1 MQQPELRHRGGEH
14 PRMSAAMP
22 LPVEQLAHRCDAGQ
36 FSFASTDELEDI
48 GTIPGQERATEAIEL
63 AVGIERDGYNLFV
76 MGPAGCGRH
85 TLVRQRIEARAEG
98 APRPSDWV
106 YVNNFVQPHRPIA
119 VELPCGRG
127 AGLSKDMQRLVEELR
142 SNIPAVFEGDEY
154 RSKADSIDAE
164 FKERHEKAF
173 SALGDESMAQGV
185 ALLRTPAGFS
195 FAPVKNGEVVG
206 ADEFA
211 KLPEAE
217 QERIKNAIEALQTKL
232 ERLIRDT
239 MRWRKERLERIR
251 ELNREMTLYAVGH
264 LVDELKQRYAA
275 WPRLVEY
282 LDAVQ
287 RDVIENADDFRKPD
301 EEPSP
306 ITRLMQQ
313 EEPSLR
319 RYQVNVLVD
328 NSAPDGSPVIY
339 ADHPTLQN
347 LVGRIDH
354 ISRLGTLVTDF
365 GLIKPGALHR
375 ANGGYLLVD
384 AIRLLTQPFAWEGLK
399 RALLRHQIRIESPG
413 EAYGLIS
420 TLSLEPESIP
430 LKLKVVLVGER
441 MLFYLL
447 QAYDPDF
454 SKLFRVAAD
463 FEEHL
468 ERTPETSLLFARFIA
483 TRARADKLL
492 PLARDAVARA
502 LDFGSRAAGDTR
514 KITANVERMVEL
526 LHEADHRA
534 RNAGGATIGAA
545 DIQGAIDAQHHRA
558 GRLRAEVQEAILRGK
573 VLIDTAGA
581 AVGQVNGLSVFDLG
595 DFAFAEPVR
604 ITATTRLGEGQVIDI
619 QREVELGGPIH
630 SKGVMILS
638 AFLAARF
645 SSNLPHALAASLVFE
660 QTYGQIEGDSA
671 SLAELCALLSS
682 LADVPI
688 RQGFAVTGSIN
699 QLGEVQPIGA
709 VNEKIEG
716 FFDICQARGLSG
728 EHGVLIPATNVDQLM
743 LRDDVVAAAAE
754 GKFRVFAVRTVDE
767 AIELLTGM
775 PAGLPQDT
783 GVEPQRT
790 LNGRVAAR
798 LRDLAAIHREQPRPG
813 QIRRTARARGKRNAH

>member
-1 MQQPELRHRGGEH
+1 
-14 PRMSAAMP
+14 MSATLP
-22 LPVEQLAHRCDAGQ
+22 LSIEELAHRCDAGQ
-36 FSFASTDELEDI
+36 FTFATTDELENI
-48 GTIPGQERATEAIEL
+48 GVIPGQKRAIDAIEL

-85 TLVRQRIEARAEG
+85 TLVRQRIEARAKG

-106 YVNNFVQPHRPIA
+106 YVNNFPHPHRPVAI
-119 VELPCGRG
+119 ELPPGRG
-127 AGLSKDMQRLVEELR
+127 AQLSQDMARLVDELR

-154 RSKADSIDAE
+154 RSKVDSIDTE

-173 SALGDESMAQGV
+173 SALGEDSIAQGV

-195 FAPVKNGEVVG
+195 FAPAKNGEVLG
-206 ADEFA
+206 TEEFA
-211 KLPEAE
+211 KLPEEE
-217 QERIKNAIEALQTKL
+217 QQRIKDAIEVLQTRL

-239 MRWRKERLERIR
+239 MRWRKERLERVR

-264 LVDELKQRYAA
+264 LVDELKQRYAE
-275 WPRLVEY
+275 WPRVVEY

-306 ITRLMQQ
+306 IAQLMHQ

-328 NSAPDGSPVIY
+328 HGAPDGSPVVY

-354 ISRLGTLVTDF
+354 LSRLGTLVTDF
-365 GLIKPGALHR
+365 AMIKPGALHR

-399 RALLRHQIRIESPG
+399 RALLRHQVHIESLG
-413 EAYGLIS
+413 EVYGLVS
-420 TLSLEPESIP
+420 TLSLEPEPIP

-441 MLFYLL
+441 LLFYLL

-454 SKLFRVAAD
+454 GKLFRVAAD
-463 FEEHL
+463 FEEHV
-468 ERTPETSLLFARFIA
+468 ERNPETSLLFARFIA
-483 TRARADKLL
+483 TRARGDKLL
-492 PLARDAVARA
+492 PLERDAVARV
-502 LDFGSRAAGDTR
+502 LDFSSRAAGDTR
-514 KITANVERMVEL
+514 KITANVERVVEL
-526 LHEADHRA
+526 LHEADYRA
-534 RNAGGATIGAA
+534 RGAGSAA
-545 DIQGAIDAQHHRA
+545 IDAAVIQGAIDAQRHRA
-558 GRLRAEVQEAILRGK
+558 GRLRAQVQEAILRGK
-573 VLIDTAGA
+573 VLIATSGA
-581 AVGQVNGLSVFDLG
+581 VVGQVNGLSVFDLG

-619 QREVELGGPIH
+619 QREVELGGAIH

-645 SSNLPHALAASLVFE
+645 SGNLPHALAASLVFE
-660 QTYGQIEGDSA
+660 QTYGHIDGDSA

-682 LADVPI
+682 LAEAPI
-688 RQGFAVTGSIN
+688 RQGYAVTGSIN

-728 EHGVLIPATNVDQLM
+728 EHGVLIPAANVDHLM
-743 LRDDVVAAAAE
+743 LRDDVLAAAAE
-754 GKFRVFAVRTVDE
+754 GKFRVFAVRTADE

-775 PAGLPQDT
+775 PAGLPQDAAI
-783 GVEPQRT
+783 GAQAS

-798 LRDLAAIHREQPRPG
+798 LRELAALQREQPRPG
-813 QIRRTARARGKRNAH
+813 QIKRIPRTRGKHNAH

>member
-1 MQQPELRHRGGEH
+1 MPNPALQPL
-14 PRMSAAMP
+14 S
-22 LPVEQLAHRCDAGQ
+22 VEELAHRCDPKQ
-36 FSFASTDELEDI
+36 FGFATTDEIEDL
-48 GTIPGQERATEAIEL
+48 GGIPGQDRATDAIEL
-63 AVGIERDGYNLFV
+63 AAGIDRDGYNLYV
-76 MGPAGCGRH
+76 MGSAGCGRH
-85 TLVRQRIEARAEG
+85 TLVRQRIEARAKP
-98 APRPSDWV
+98 ARRPSDWV
-106 YVNNFVQPHRPIA
+106 YVNNFAQPHRPLAI
-119 VELPCGRG
+119 ELPPGRG
-127 AGLSKDMQRLVEELR
+127 AGLGKDMERLVEELR
-142 SNIPAVFEGDEY
+142 SNVPAVFEGDEY
-154 RSKADSIDAE
+154 RSKVDSIDAE

-173 SALGDESMAQGV
+173 SGLGDESMAQGV

-195 FAPVKNGEVVG
+195 FAPVKDGEVIG
-206 ADEFA
+206 AEEFA
-211 KLPEAE
+211 KLPDTE
-217 QERIKNAIEALQTKL
+217 QQRVKNAIETLQTRL

-251 ELNREMTLYAVGH
+251 ELNREMTLFAVGH
-264 LVDELKQRYAA
+264 LVDELKQRYAE
-275 WPRLVEY
+275 WPRVVEY

-287 RDVIENADDFRKPD
+287 HDVIEHADDFRKSD

-306 ITRLMQQ
+306 MARLMQQ

-328 NSAPDGSPVIY
+328 NGAPDGSPVVY

-399 RALLRHQIRIESPG
+399 RALLRHQIRIESLG
-413 EAYGLIS
+413 EAYGLVS
-420 TLSLEPESIP
+420 TLSLEPEPIP
-430 LKLKVVLVGER
+430 LKMKVILVGER

-468 ERTPETSLLFARFIA
+468 ERTPQTSLLFARFIA
-483 TRARADKLL
+483 TRARGDGLL
-492 PLARDAVARA
+492 PLARDAVARV

-514 KITANVERMVEL
+514 KITANIDHLFEL

-534 RNAGGATIGAA
+534 RQAGNAAIGIDAV
-545 DIQGAIDAQHHRA
+545 QGAIDAQRHRA
-558 GRLRAEVQEAILRGK
+558 GRIRAEVQEAILRGK
-573 VLIDTAGA
+573 VLIDTAGT

-619 QREVELGGPIH
+619 QREVELGGAIH

-638 AFLAARF
+638 SFLAARF
-645 SSNLPHALAASLVFE
+645 SGNLPHSLAASLVFE
-660 QTYGQIEGDSA
+660 QTYGHVDGDSA

-682 LADVPI
+682 LADAPI
-688 RQGFAVTGSIN
+688 RQSYAVTGSIN

-728 EHGVLIPATNVDQLM
+728 EHGVLIPAANVDHLM
-743 LRDDVVAAAAE
+743 LRDDVLAAAAA
-754 GKFRVFAVRTVDE
+754 GKFQVYAVRTADE

-775 PAGLPQDT
+775 PAGLPQDA
-783 GVEPQRT
+783 GVGAQVT

-798 LRDLAAIHREQPRPG
+798 LRDLAALRREQPRPG
-813 QIRRTARARGKRNAH
+813 HIKRAAPSRPKHNAH

>member
-1 MQQPELRHRGGEH
+1 V
-14 PRMSAAMP
+14 SALVP
-22 LPVEQLAHRCDAGQ
+22 LSAEELAHRCDAGQ
-36 FSFASTDELEDI
+36 FAFATTDELEDI
-48 GTIPGQERATEAIEL
+48 GSIPGQERATDAIEL
-63 AVGIERDGYNLFV
+63 AAGIDRDGYNLFV

-85 TLVRQRIEARAEG
+85 TLVRQRIEARAKP
-98 APRPSDWV
+98 AARPSDWV
-106 YVNNFVQPHRPIA
+106 YVNNFELPHRPIA
-119 VELPCGRG
+119 IELPPGRG
-127 AGLSKDMQRLVEELR
+127 AGLSKDMARLVEELR

-154 RSKADSIDAE
+154 RSKVDSIDTE

-173 SALGDESMAQGV
+173 SALGDEAMAQGV

-195 FAPVKNGEVVG
+195 FAPVKEGEVIG
-206 ADEFA
+206 AEEFA
-211 KLPEAE
+211 KLPDAD
-217 QERIKNAIEALQTKL
+217 QQRIKDAIEALQTKL
-232 ERLIRDT
+232 VRLIRDT
-239 MRWRKERLERIR
+239 MRWRKERLERVR
-251 ELNREMTLYAVGH
+251 ELNREMTLFAVGH
-264 LVDELKQRYAA
+264 VVDELKQSYAS
-275 WPRLVEY
+275 WPRVVEY

-287 RDVIENADDFRKPD
+287 HDVIENADDFRKSD

-306 ITRLMQQ
+306 IARLMQQ

-328 NSAPDGSPVIY
+328 NGAPDGSPVVY

-354 ISRLGTLVTDF
+354 MSRLGTLVTDF

-399 RALLRHQIRIESPG
+399 RALLRHQIRIESLG
-413 EAYGLIS
+413 EVYGMVS
-420 TLSLEPESIP
+420 TVSLEPEPIP

-441 MLFYLL
+441 LLFYLL

-454 SKLFRVAAD
+454 NMLFRVAAD

-468 ERTPETSLLFARFIA
+468 ERTPETNLLFARFIA
-483 TRARADKLL
+483 TRARGDKLL
-492 PLARDAVARA
+492 PFERDAVARV
-502 LDFGSRAAGDTR
+502 LDFGSRSAGDTR

-534 RNAGGATIGAA
+534 RQAGGAAIGAA
-545 DIQGAIDAQHHRA
+545 AVDGAIEAQRHRA
-558 GRLRAEVQEAILRGK
+558 GRLRAQVQEAILRGK

-581 AVGQVNGLSVFDLG
+581 AVGQVNGLSVFALG

-619 QREVELGGPIH
+619 QREVDLGGAIH
-630 SKGVMILS
+630 SKGVMILA

-660 QTYGQIEGDSA
+660 QTYGHVDGDSA

-682 LADVPI
+682 LAELPI
-688 RQGFAVTGSIN
+688 RQCFAVTGSIN

-716 FFDICQARGLSG
+716 FFDICQARGLNG
-728 EHGVLIPATNVDQLM
+728 EHGVLIPAANVDHLM
-743 LRDDVVAAAAE
+743 LRDDVVAAAAA
-754 GKFRVFAVRTVDE
+754 GKFRVFAVRTADE
-767 AIELLTGM
+767 AIELLTGV

-783 GVEPQRT
+783 GVGTQAT

-798 LRDLAAIHREQPRPG
+798 LRELAALHREQPRTG
-813 QIRRTARARGKRNAH
+813 QVKRIARVRGRRNVH

>member
-1 MQQPELRHRGGEH
+1 MNT
-14 PRMSAAMP
+14 STSP
-22 LPVEQLAHRCDAGQ
+22 LPVEELGHRCDARQ
-36 FSFASTDELEDI
+36 FAFATTDELEDL
-48 GTIPGQERATEAIEL
+48 GVIPGQERAIEAIEL
-63 AVGIERDGYNLFV
+63 AVGIEREGYNLFV

-85 TLVRQRIEARAEG
+85 TLVRQRIQARAEG

-106 YVNNFVQPHRPIA
+106 YVNNFTRPHSPLAI
-119 VELPCGRG
+119 ELPPGGGRG
-127 AGLSKDMQRLVEELR
+127 LSTDMARLVEELR
-142 SNIPAVFEGDEY
+142 SNIPAVFEGNEY

-164 FKERHEKAF
+164 FKQRHEKAF
-173 SALGDESMAQGV
+173 SALGDDAIALGV

-195 FAPVKNGEVVG
+195 FAPVKDGEVMG

-211 KLPEAE
+211 KLPDAD
-217 QERIKNAIEALQTKL
+217 QQSVKAAIETLQTRL

-239 MRWRKERLERIR
+239 MRWRQERNERVR
-251 ELNREMTLYAVGH
+251 ELNREMTLFAVGH
-264 LVDELKQRYAA
+264 LVDELKQRYADQ
-275 WPRLVEY
+275 PRAVAY
-282 LDAVQ
+282 LDEVQ

-306 ITRLMQQ
+306 IARLMRQ
-313 EEPSLR
+313 EEPSLQ

-328 NSAPDGSPVIY
+328 HGAPDGSPVVY

-365 GLIKPGALHR
+365 NLIKPGALHR

-384 AIRLLTQPFAWEGLK
+384 AIKLLTQPFAWEGLK
-399 RALLRHQIRIESPG
+399 RALLRHQVRIESPG
-413 EAYGLIS
+413 EAYGLVN
-420 TLSLEPESIP
+420 TLSLEPEPIP
-430 LKLKVVLVGER
+430 LKVKVVLVGER
-441 MLFYLL
+441 QLFYLL

-454 SKLFRVAAD
+454 GRLFRVAAD

-483 TRARADKLL
+483 TRARGDKLL
-492 PLARDAVARA
+492 PLEREAVARVI
-502 LDFGSRAAGDTR
+502 DFGSRVAGDTR
-514 KITANVERMVEL
+514 KITANRERMAEL

-534 RNAGGATIGAA
+534 RQAGSTAIGADA
-545 DIQGAIDAQHHRA
+545 VLGAIDAQRHRA
-558 GRLRAEVQEAILRGK
+558 GRLRAQVQEAILRGK
-573 VLIDTAGA
+573 VLIATAGA

-619 QREVELGGPIH
+619 QREVELGGAIH

-660 QTYGQIEGDSA
+660 QTYGHIDGDSA

-688 RQGFAVTGSIN
+688 RQGYAVTGSIN

-716 FFDICQARGLSG
+716 FFDICQARGLNG
-728 EHGVLIPATNVDQLM
+728 EQGVLIPASNVDHLM
-743 LRDDVVAAAAE
+743 LRDEVLAAAAG
-754 GKFRVFAVRTVDE
+754 GKFRVFAVRTADE
-767 AIELLTGM
+767 AIELLTGV
-775 PAGLPQDT
+775 PAGLPQDA
-783 GVEPQRT
+783 GSGSQMS

-798 LRDLAAIHREQPRPG
+798 LRELAALHREQPRPG
-813 QIRRTARARGKRNAH
+813 QIRRGARTRGKRDAH

>member
-1 MQQPELRHRGGEH
+1 MSVVTPLR
-14 PRMSAAMP
+14 
-22 LPVEQLAHRCDAGQ
+22 VEELAHRCDARQ
-36 FSFASTDELEDI
+36 FTFASTDELEDMAV
-48 GTIPGQERATEAIEL
+48 IPGQERATEAIEL

-85 TLVRQRIEARAEG
+85 TLARQRIVARAER

-106 YVNNFVQPHRPIA
+106 YVNNFAQPHRPIA
-119 VELPCGRG
+119 IELPSGRG

-154 RSKADSIDAE
+154 RSKVDSIDAE

-173 SALGDESMAQGV
+173 SALGDEAIGQGV

-195 FAPVKNGEVVG
+195 FAPVKDGEVVG
-206 ADEFA
+206 AEEFA

-217 QERIKNAIEALQTKL
+217 QERVKGAIEALQTKL

-239 MRWRKERLERIR
+239 MRWRRERLERIR

-264 LVDELKQRYAA
+264 LVDELKQHYAA
-275 WPRLVEY
+275 WPRVVEY

-306 ITRLMQQ
+306 IARLMQQ

-328 NSAPDGSPVIY
+328 NGAPDGSPVVY

-365 GLIKPGALHR
+365 GLIKAGALHR

-413 EAYGLIS
+413 EAYGLVS
-420 TLSLEPESIP
+420 TLSLEPEPIP

-441 MLFYLL
+441 LLFYLL

-454 SKLFRVAAD
+454 GRLFRVAAD

-534 RNAGGATIGAA
+534 RKAGGATIGAA
-545 DIQGAIDAQHHRA
+545 DIEGAIDAQRHRA

-716 FFDICQARGLSG
+716 FFDICQARGLIG

-743 LRDDVVAAAAE
+743 LRDEVVAAAAE
-754 GKFRVFAVRTVDE
+754 GKFRVFAVRTADE

-775 PAGLPQDT
+775 PAGSPQDI
-783 GVEPQRT
+783 GVEPQLT

-798 LRDLAAIHREQPRPG
+798 LRELAALHREQPRPG
-813 QIRRTARARGKRNAH
+813 QIRRIARARGKHNAH

>member
-1 MQQPELRHRGGEH
+1 MRGN
-14 PRMSAAMP
+14 SA
-22 LPVEQLAHRCDAGQ
+22 
-36 FSFASTDELEDI
+36 FANTDELEDI
-48 GTIPGQERATEAIEL
+48 GVIPGQERAIDAIEL

-85 TLVRQRIEARAEG
+85 TLVRQRIEARAKG

-106 YVNNFVQPHRPIA
+106 YVNNFAQPHRPIA
-119 VELPCGRG
+119 IELPSGRG

-173 SALGDESMAQGV
+173 SALGDEAIAQGV

-195 FAPVKNGEVVG
+195 FAPVKDGEVVG

-217 QERIKNAIEALQTKL
+217 QQRIKGAIEALQTKL

-239 MRWRKERLERIR
+239 MRWRKERLERVQG
-251 ELNREMTLYAVGH
+251 LNREMTLYAVGH
-264 LVDELKQRYAA
+264 LVDELKQRYADQ
-275 WPRLVEY
+275 PRVVEY

-287 RDVIENADDFRKPD
+287 RDVIENADDFRKLD

-306 ITRLMQQ
+306 IARLMQQ

-328 NSAPDGSPVIY
+328 NGAPDGSPVVY

-399 RALLRHQIRIESPG
+399 RALLRHQVRIESPG
-413 EAYGLIS
+413 EAYGLVS
-420 TLSLEPESIP
+420 TLSLEPEPIP
-430 LKLKVVLVGER
+430 LKAEGGSGRRAAAVLSAAGLR
-441 MLFYLL
+441 PGFR
-447 QAYDPDF
+447 QAVSRGRRLRGAHGAHPGNQPAVRPLHRHA
-454 SKLFRVAAD
+454 SACRQAVAAGARRGRA
-463 FEEHL
+463 H
-468 ERTPETSLLFARFIA
+468 ARF
-483 TRARADKLL
+483 R
-492 PLARDAVARA
+492 LARRRRHAQDHGQRRAHGRIVAR
-502 LDFGSRAAGDTR
+502 SRPPGAQCR
-514 KITANVERMVEL
+514 R
-526 LHEADHRA
+526 HDHRA
-534 RNAGGATIGAA
+534 LPIC
-545 DIQGAIDAQHHRA
+545 QGAIDAQRHRA

-619 QREVELGGPIH
+619 QREVELGGAIH

-638 AFLAARF
+638 SFLAARF
-645 SSNLPHALAASLVFE
+645 SGNLPHSLAASLVFE
-660 QTYGQIEGDSA
+660 QTYGHVDGDSA

-682 LADVPI
+682 LADAPI

-728 EHGVLIPATNVDQLM
+728 EQGVLIPAANVDQLM
-743 LRDDVVAAAAE
+743 LRDEVVAAAAD
-754 GKFRVFAVRTVDE
+754 GKFRVYAVRTVDE

-775 PAGLPQDT
+775 PAGLPQ
-783 GVEPQRT
+783 EP
-790 LNGRVAAR
+790 VSAR
-798 LRDLAAIHREQPRPG
+798 NSP
-813 QIRRTARARGKRNAH
+813 

>member
-1 MQQPELRHRGGEH
+1 MSKPA
-14 PRMSAAMP
+14 PRP
-22 LPVEQLAHRCDAGQ
+22 LTVEELAHRCDPRQ
-36 FSFASTDELEDI
+36 FSFATSDELEDI
-48 GTIPGQERATEAIEL
+48 GTIPGQERATDAIEL
-63 AVGIERDGYNLFV
+63 AAGIDRDGYNLYV
-76 MGPAGCGRH
+76 MGSAGCGRH
-85 TLVRQRIEARAEG
+85 TLARQLIEARAKP
-98 APRPSDWV
+98 AARPSDWV

-119 VELPCGRG
+119 IELPPGRG
-127 AGLSKDMQRLVEELR
+127 TGLGKDMARLVEELR

-154 RSKADSIDAE
+154 RSKVDSIDAE

-173 SALGDESMAQGV
+173 SGLGDESMAQGV

-195 FAPVKNGEVVG
+195 FAPVKDGEVMG
-206 ADEFA
+206 AEEFA
-211 KLPEAE
+211 KLPDAE
-217 QERIKNAIEALQTKL
+217 QQRVKGAIETLQSRL

-251 ELNREMTLYAVGH
+251 ELNREMTLFAVGH
-264 LVDELKQRYAA
+264 LVDELKQRYAE
-275 WPRLVEY
+275 WPRVVEY
-282 LDAVQ
+282 LDAV
-287 RDVIENADDFRKPD
+287 RHDVIENADDFRKTD

-306 ITRLMQQ
+306 MARLMQQ

-328 NSAPDGSPVIY
+328 NGAPDGSPVVY
-339 ADHPTLQN
+339 VDHPTLQN

-365 GLIKPGALHR
+365 GLIKSGALHR

-399 RALLRHQIRIESPG
+399 RALLRHQIRIESLG
-413 EAYGLIS
+413 EAYGLVS
-420 TLSLEPESIP
+420 TLSLEPEPIP
-430 LKLKVVLVGER
+430 LKMKVILVGER

-468 ERTPETSLLFARFIA
+468 ERTPESNLLFARFIA
-483 TRARADKLL
+483 TRARGDGLL
-492 PLARDAVARA
+492 PLERDAVARV

-514 KITANVERMVEL
+514 KITANVERMLVL

-534 RNAGGATIGAA
+534 RHAGSPAIGVDA
-545 DIQGAIDAQHHRA
+545 IQGAIDAQRHRA
-558 GRLRAEVQEAILRGK
+558 GRLRADVQEAILRGK
-573 VLIDTAGA
+573 VLIDTAGT

-604 ITATTRLGEGQVIDI
+604 ITATTHLGEGQVIDI
-619 QREVELGGPIH
+619 QREVELGGAIH

-645 SSNLPHALAASLVFE
+645 SGNLPHSLTASLVFE
-660 QTYGQIEGDSA
+660 QTYGHVDGDSA

-682 LADVPI
+682 LADAPI
-688 RQGFAVTGSIN
+688 RQSYAVTGSIN

-728 EHGVLIPATNVDQLM
+728 EHGVLIPAANVDQLM
-743 LRDDVVAAAAE
+743 LRDEVLAAAAE
-754 GKFRVFAVRTVDE
+754 GTFRVFAVRTVDD

-775 PAGLPQDT
+775 PAGLPQDE
-783 GVEPQRT
+783 GVSAQLT

-798 LRDLAAIHREQPRPG
+798 LRDLAALRREQPRPG
-813 QIRRTARARGKRNAH
+813 QVKRIAQARAKRNAH

>member
-1 MQQPELRHRGGEH
+1 
-14 PRMSAAMP
+14 MSVVRP
-22 LPVEQLAHRCDAGQ
+22 LPVEELAHRCDSRQ
-36 FSFASTDELEDI
+36 FKFASTDELENIDV
-48 GTIPGQERATEAIEL
+48 IPGQERATEAIEL

-85 TLVRQRIEARAEG
+85 TLVRQKIEARAKG

-106 YVNNFVQPHRPIA
+106 YVNNFAQPHRPIA
-119 VELPCGRG
+119 IELPSGRG
-127 AGLSKDMQRLVEELR
+127 AGLSKDMQRLVQELR

-173 SALGDESMAQGV
+173 SALGDEAIAQGV

-195 FAPVKNGEVVG
+195 FAPVKDGEVVG

-217 QERIKNAIEALQTKL
+217 QQRIKGAIEALQTKL

-239 MRWRKERLERIR
+239 MRWRKERLERVQG
-251 ELNREMTLYAVGH
+251 LNREMTLYAVGH
-264 LVDELKQRYAA
+264 LVDELKQRYADQ
-275 WPRLVEY
+275 PRVVEY
-282 LDAVQ
+282 LDTVQ
-287 RDVIENADDFRKPD
+287 RDVIENADDFRKLD

-306 ITRLMQQ
+306 IARLMQQ
-313 EEPSLR
+313 DEPSLR

-328 NSAPDGSPVIY
+328 NGAPDGSPVVY

-399 RALLRHQIRIESPG
+399 RALLRHQVRIESPG

-420 TLSLEPESIP
+420 TLSLEPEPIP
-430 LKLKVVLVGER
+430 LKVKVVLVGER
-441 MLFYLL
+441 LLFYLL

-454 SKLFRVAAD
+454 GRLFRVAAD

-526 LHEADHRA
+526 LHEADHQA
-534 RNAGGATIGAA
+534 RHAGGATIGVA
-545 DIQGAIDAQHHRA
+545 DIQGAIDAQRHRA

-573 VLIDTAGA
+573 VLIDTAGT

-619 QREVELGGPIH
+619 QREVELGGAIH

-638 AFLAARF
+638 SFLAARF
-645 SSNLPHALAASLVFE
+645 SGNLPHSLAASLVFE
-660 QTYGQIEGDSA
+660 QTYGHVDGDSA

-682 LADVPI
+682 LADAPI

-728 EHGVLIPATNVDQLM
+728 EQGVLIPAANVDQLM
-743 LRDDVVAAAAE
+743 LRDEVVAAAAD
-754 GKFRVFAVRTVDE
+754 GKFRVYAVRNVDE

-775 PAGLPQDT
+775 AAGLPQDA
-783 GVEPQRT
+783 GIGAQLT

-798 LRDLAAIHREQPRPG
+798 LRDLAALRREQPRPG
-813 QIRRTARARGKRNAH
+813 QVKRIAQPRTKRNTH

>member
-1 MQQPELRHRGGEH
+1 
-14 PRMSAAMP
+14 MSVSSP
-22 LPVEQLAHRCDAGQ
+22 LPIEELAHRCDARQ
-36 FSFASTDELEDI
+36 FSFSTTAELEHLDV
-48 GTIPGQERATEAIEL
+48 IPGQERATGAIEL
-63 AVGIERDGYNLFV
+63 AVGMEHEGYNLFV

-85 TLVRQRIEARAEG
+85 TLVRQRIEARAKG

-106 YVNNFVQPHRPIA
+106 YVNNFAQPHRPVAI
-119 VELPCGRG
+119 ELPPGRG
-127 AGLSKDMQRLVEELR
+127 AGLSADMARLVEELR

-154 RSKADSIDAE
+154 RSKVDSIDTE

-173 SALGDESMAQGV
+173 AALGDEAMAQGV

-195 FAPVKNGEVVG
+195 FAPVKDGEVIG

-211 KLPEAE
+211 KLPDAE
-217 QERIKNAIEALQTKL
+217 QTRVKSAIEALQTKL

-251 ELNREMTLYAVGH
+251 ELNRDMTLYAVGH
-264 LVDELKQRYAA
+264 LVDELKQRYAD
-275 WPRLVEY
+275 WPRVVEY

-287 RDVIENADDFRKPD
+287 RDVIENADDFRKSD

-306 ITRLMQQ
+306 IARLMQQ

-319 RYQVNVLVD
+319 RYQVNVVVD
-328 NSAPDGSPVIY
+328 NGTPDGSPVVYI
-339 ADHPTLQN
+339 DHPTLQN
-347 LVGRIDH
+347 LVGRVDH

-399 RALLRHQIRIESPG
+399 RALLRHQVRIESPG
-413 EAYGLIS
+413 EAYGLVS
-420 TLSLEPESIP
+420 TLSLEPEPIP

-441 MLFYLL
+441 ILFYLL

-454 SKLFRVAAD
+454 GTLFRVAAD
-463 FEEHL
+463 FDEHM
-468 ERTPETSLLFARFIA
+468 ERNAESSLLFARFIA
-483 TRARADKLL
+483 TRARDDKLL
-492 PLARDAVARA
+492 PLERDAVARV

-514 KITANVERMVEL
+514 KITANIEQVTEL

-534 RNAGGATIGAA
+534 RACGN
-545 DIQGAIDAQHHRA
+545 GAIGVSAIEGAIEAQRHRA
-558 GRLRAEVQEAILRGK
+558 GRLRAQVQEAILRGK
-573 VLIDTAGA
+573 VLIDTSGS

-619 QREVELGGPIH
+619 QREAELGGAIH

-638 AFLAARF
+638 SFLAARY
-645 SSNLPHALAASLVFE
+645 SGNLPHSLAASLVFE
-660 QTYGQIEGDSA
+660 QTYGHVDGDSA

-682 LADVPI
+682 LADAPI

-716 FFDICQARGLSG
+716 FFDICRARGLDG
-728 EHGVLIPATNVDQLM
+728 EQGVLIPAANVDHLM
-743 LRDDVVAAAAE
+743 LRDEVVAAASE
-754 GKFRVFAVRTVDE
+754 GKFRIYAVHSVDE

-775 PAGLPQDT
+775 PAGLPQDADNAAQ
-783 GVEPQRT
+783 PS

-798 LRDLAAIHREQPRPG
+798 LRDLAALRREQPRPG
-813 QIRRTARARGKRNAH
+813 QIRRMPRSRAKRNGH

>member
-1 MQQPELRHRGGEH
+1 
-14 PRMSAAMP
+14 MSAPAP
-22 LPVEQLAHRCDAGQ
+22 LPVAELAHRCDAAQ
-36 FSFASTDELEDI
+36 FAFASTDDLEDI
-48 GTIPGQERATEAIEL
+48 SAFPGQQRAADAIEL
-63 AVGIERDGYNLFV
+63 AAGIDRDGYNLFV

-85 TLVRQRIEARAEG
+85 TLVRQRIEARAKP

-106 YVNNFVQPHRPIA
+106 YVNNFLQPQRPIA
-119 VELPCGRG
+119 IGLPPGRG
-127 AGLSKDMQRLVEELR
+127 AGLGKDMARLVEELR

-154 RSKADSIDAE
+154 RSKVDSIDAE

-173 SALGDESMAQGV
+173 AALGDESMAQGV

-195 FAPVKNGEVVG
+195 FAPVKEGEVMG
-206 ADEFA
+206 SEEFA

-217 QERIKNAIEALQTKL
+217 QERVKSAIEALQVRL

-251 ELNREMTLYAVGH
+251 ELNREMTLFAVGH
-264 LVDELKQRYAA
+264 LVDELKQRYAE
-275 WPRLVEY
+275 WPRVVEY
-282 LDAVQ
+282 LDTV
-287 RDVIENADDFRKPD
+287 RHDVIENTDDFRKPD
-301 EEPSP
+301 EDPSP
-306 ITRLMQQ
+306 IARLMQQ

-328 NSAPDGSPVIY
+328 NGAPDGSPVVY

-347 LVGRIDH
+347 LVGRVDH

-375 ANGGYLLVD
+375 ANGGYLLLD

-399 RALLRHQIRIESPG
+399 RAMLRHQIRIESPG
-413 EAYGLIS
+413 EAYGLVS
-420 TLSLEPESIP
+420 TLSLEPEPIP
-430 LKLKVVLVGER
+430 LKLKVILIGER

-454 SKLFRVAAD
+454 GKLFRVAAD

-468 ERTPETSLLFARFIA
+468 DRTPETSLLFARFVA
-483 TRARADKLL
+483 TRARSDKLL
-492 PLARDAVARA
+492 PLERDAVARV
-502 LDFGSRAAGDTR
+502 LDFASRAAGDTR
-514 KITANVERMVEL
+514 KITANIEHMVEL

-534 RNAGGATIGAA
+534 RSEGGTTIGSAA
-545 DIQGAIDAQHHRA
+545 IQGAIDAQRHRA
-558 GRLRAEVQEAILRGK
+558 GRLRAAVQEAILRGK

-595 DFAFAEPVR
+595 DFPFAEPVR

-619 QREVELGGPIH
+619 QREVELGGAIH

-645 SSNLPHALAASLVFE
+645 SGNLPHSLAASLVFE
-660 QTYGQIEGDSA
+660 QTYGHVDGDSA

-682 LADVPI
+682 LADAPI
-688 RQGFAVTGSIN
+688 RQGYAVTGSIN

-716 FFDICQARGLSG
+716 FFDICQARGLNG
-728 EHGVLIPATNVDQLM
+728 EQGVLIPAANVDQLM
-743 LRDDVVAAAAE
+743 LRDEVVAAAAA

-767 AIELLTGM
+767 AIELLTGLS
-775 PAGLPQDT
+775 AGLPDADAGAQA
-783 GVEPQRT
+783 T

-798 LRDLAAIHREQPRPG
+798 LRDLAALRREQPRPG
-813 QIRRTARARGKRNAH
+813 QIKRIARSRAKRNAH

>member
-1 MQQPELRHRGGEH
+1 MS
-14 PRMSAAMP
+14 PRAP
-22 LPVEQLAHRCDAGQ
+22 LPIDELAHRCDPAQ
-36 FSFASTDELEDI
+36 FAFATTDELEDL
-48 GTIPGQERATEAIEL
+48 GAIPGQERATEAIEL

-85 TLVRQRIEARAEG
+85 TLVRQRIEARAER

-106 YVNNFVQPHRPIA
+106 YVNNFAQPHRPIA
-119 VELPCGRG
+119 IELPPGRG
-127 AGLSKDMQRLVEELR
+127 AGLSADMTRLVEELR
-142 SNIPAVFEGDEY
+142 SNIPAVFDGDEY
-154 RSKADSIDAE
+154 RSKAESIDAE

-173 SALGDESMAQGV
+173 SALGDEAMSQGV

-195 FAPVKNGEVVG
+195 FAPVKDGEVVG
-206 ADEFA
+206 AEEFA

-217 QERIKNAIEALQTKL
+217 QGRVKSAIEALQAKL

-239 MRWRKERLERIR
+239 MRWRKERLERVR

-264 LVDELKQRYAA
+264 LVDELKQRYAS
-275 WPRLVEY
+275 WPRVVEY

-287 RDVIENADDFRKPD
+287 HDVIENADDFRKSD

-306 ITRLMQQ
+306 IARLVQQ

-319 RYQVNVLVD
+319 RYHVNVLVD
-328 NSAPDGSPVIY
+328 NGTPDGSPVVY

-365 GLIKPGALHR
+365 GLIKAGALHR
-375 ANGGYLLVD
+375 ANGGYLLLD

-399 RALLRHQIRIESPG
+399 RALLRHQIRIESLG
-413 EAYGLIS
+413 EVYGLVS
-420 TLSLEPESIP
+420 TLSLEPEPIP

-441 MLFYLL
+441 LLFYLL

-468 ERTPETSLLFARFIA
+468 ERTPESSLLFARFIA

-492 PLARDAVARA
+492 PLQRDAVARA

-514 KITANVERMVEL
+514 KITANVEHLVEL

-534 RNAGGATIGAA
+534 RSAGDTAIGIAA
-545 DIQGAIDAQHHRA
+545 IQGAIDAQRRRA

-573 VLIDTAGA
+573 VLIDTAGS

-619 QREVELGGPIH
+619 QREAELGGAIH

-645 SSNLPHALAASLVFE
+645 SGNLPHSLAASLVFE
-660 QTYGQIEGDSA
+660 QTYGHVDGDSA

-682 LADVPI
+682 LADAPI
-688 RQGFAVTGSIN
+688 RQGYAVTGSIN

-716 FFDICQARGLSG
+716 FFDICQARGLTG
-728 EHGVLIPATNVDQLM
+728 EQGVLIPAANVDQLM
-743 LRDDVVAAAAE
+743 LRDEVVAAAAD
-754 GKFRVFAVRTVDE
+754 GKFRVIAVRTVDE
-767 AIELLTGM
+767 AIELLTGL
-775 PAGLPQDT
+775 PAGLPQDA
-783 GVEPQRT
+783 GAEAQIT

-798 LRDLAAIHREQPRPG
+798 LRDLAALRREQPRPG
-813 QIRRTARARGKRNAH
+813 QIKRIARAHAKRNAH

>member
-1 MQQPELRHRGGEH
+1 
-14 PRMSAAMP
+14 MSIATP
-22 LPVEQLAHRCDAGQ
+22 LPLEQLSHRSDVRQ
-36 FSFASTDELEDI
+36 FKFASTDELEDI
-48 GTIPGQERATEAIEL
+48 SAIPGQERATEAIEL
-63 AVGIERDGYNLFV
+63 AVGIEREGYNLFV
-76 MGPAGCGRH
+76 MGPAGCGKH

-106 YVNNFVQPHRPIA
+106 YVNNFNQPHRPLAI
-119 VELPCGRG
+119 ELPSGRG
-127 AGLSKDMQRLVEELR
+127 AGLSKDMQQLVEELR

-154 RSKADSIDAE
+154 RSKVDSIDTE

-195 FAPVKNGEVVG
+195 FAPVKDGEVVG
-206 ADEFA
+206 AEEFA
-211 KLPEAE
+211 KLPSDE
-217 QERIKNAIEALQTKL
+217 QERVKNAIEALQAKL

-251 ELNREMTLYAVGH
+251 ELNQEMTLYAVGH
-264 LVDELKQRYAA
+264 LVDELKQRYAP
-275 WPRLVEY
+275 WPRVVEY

-287 RDVIENADDFRKPD
+287 RDVIGNADDFRKPD

-306 ITRLMQQ
+306 IARLVQQ

-319 RYQVNVLVD
+319 RYQVNVVVD
-328 NSAPDGSPVIY
+328 NGTPDGLPVVY

-384 AIRLLTQPFAWEGLK
+384 AVRLLTQPFAWEGLK

-413 EAYGLIS
+413 EAYGLVS
-420 TLSLEPESIP
+420 TLSLDPEPIP
-430 LKLKVVLVGER
+430 LKVKVVLVGER
-441 MLFYLL
+441 LLFYLL

-463 FEEHL
+463 FEEHV

-514 KITANVERMVEL
+514 KITAKVESLVEL

-534 RNAGGATIGAA
+534 RHAGGAIIGAA
-545 DIQGAIDAQHHRA
+545 DVQGAIDAQRYRA
-558 GRLRAEVQEAILRGK
+558 GRLRAQVQEAILRGK

-619 QREVELGGPIH
+619 QREVELGGAIH

-638 AFLAARF
+638 SFLAARF
-645 SSNLPHALAASLVFE
+645 SGNLPHSLAASLVFE
-660 QTYGQIEGDSA
+660 QTYGHVDGDSA

-682 LADVPI
+682 LADAPI

-709 VNEKIEG
+709 VNDKIEG
-716 FFDICQARGLSG
+716 FFDICQARGLDR
-728 EHGVLIPATNVDQLM
+728 EQGVLIPAANVDQLM
-743 LRDDVVAAAAE
+743 LRDEVLAAAAD
-754 GKFRVFAVRTVDE
+754 GKFHVYAVRTVDE
-767 AIELLTGM
+767 AIELLTGI
-775 PAGLPQDT
+775 PAGLPQDADA
-783 GVEPQRT
+783 GAQLT

-798 LRDLAAIHREQPRPG
+798 LRDLAALRREQPRPG
-813 QIRRTARARGKRNAH
+813 QIRRLARSRTKRNAH

>member
-1 MQQPELRHRGGEH
+1 MSAPTPLPELD
-14 PRMSAAMP
+14 
-22 LPVEQLAHRCDAGQ
+22 LAHRCDARQ
-36 FSFASTDELEDI
+36 FAFATTEELEDLL
-48 GTIPGQERATEAIEL
+48 GIPGQERATDAIEL
-63 AVGIERDGYNLFV
+63 AVGIERQGYNLFV

-85 TLVRQRIEARAEG
+85 TLVRQRIEARAAG
-98 APRPSDWV
+98 APRPSDWI
-106 YVNNFVQPHRPIA
+106 YVNNFAQPHRPIA
-119 VELPCGRG
+119 IELPPGRG
-127 AGLSKDMQRLVEELR
+127 AGLSTDMTRLVEELR

-173 SALGDESMAQGV
+173 SSLGDEAMTQGV

-195 FAPVKNGEVVG
+195 FAPVKDGEVVG
-206 ADEFA
+206 AEEFA

-217 QERIKNAIEALQTKL
+217 QLRIKTSIEALQTKL

-239 MRWRKERLERIR
+239 MRWRRERLERIR

-264 LVDELKQRYAA
+264 LVDELKQRYAS
-275 WPRLVEY
+275 WPRVVEY

-287 RDVIENADDFRKPD
+287 RDVIEHADDFRKSD
-301 EEPSP
+301 DEPSP
-306 ITRLMQQ
+306 IARLVQQ

-328 NSAPDGSPVIY
+328 NGVPDGSPVVY
-339 ADHPTLQN
+339 ADHPTLQS

-354 ISRLGTLVTDF
+354 VSRLGTLVTDF

-375 ANGGYLLVD
+375 ANGGYLLLD

-399 RALLRHQIRIESPG
+399 RALLRRQIRIESLG
-413 EAYGLIS
+413 EAYSLVS
-420 TLSLEPESIP
+420 TLSLEPEPIP

-441 MLFYLL
+441 LLFYLL

-454 SKLFRVAAD
+454 GKLFRVAAD
-463 FEEHL
+463 FEEHF
-468 ERTPETSLLFARFIA
+468 ERTPETNLLFARFVA
-483 TRARADKLL
+483 TKARSDGLL
-492 PLARDAVARA
+492 PLHRSAVARA
-502 LDFGSRAAGDTR
+502 LDFSSRAAGDTR
-514 KITANVERMVEL
+514 KISANVERLIEL
-526 LHEADHRA
+526 LHEADYRA
-534 RNAGGATIGAA
+534 RAAGFDTIDEAA
-545 DIQGAIDAQHHRA
+545 VQGAIDARRHRA

-581 AVGQVNGLSVFDLG
+581 AVGQVNGLSVFDMG

-619 QREVELGGPIH
+619 QREVELGGAIH

-638 AFLAARF
+638 SFLAARF
-645 SSNLPHALAASLVFE
+645 SCNSPHSLAASLVFE
-660 QTYGQIEGDSA
+660 QTYGHVDGDSA

-682 LADVPI
+682 LADAPI
-688 RQGFAVTGSIN
+688 RQGLAVTGSIN

-716 FFDICQARGLSG
+716 FFDVCQARRLNG
-728 EHGVLIPATNVDQLM
+728 EQGVLIPAANVDHLM
-743 LRDDVVAAAAE
+743 LRDDVVAAAAD
-754 GKFRVFAVRTVDE
+754 GRFHVFAVRTVDE

-775 PAGLPQDT
+775 PAGLPQDAGT
-783 GVEPQRT
+783 EAQTT

-798 LRDLAAIHREQPRPG
+798 LRDLAALRREQPRPG
-813 QIRRTARARGKRNAH
+813 QIKRMARLRVKHNAH

>member
-1 MQQPELRHRGGEH
+1 
-14 PRMSAAMP
+14 MP
-22 LPVEQLAHRCDAGQ
+22 NAKMTTPSPLSLEDLAHRCDARQ
-36 FSFASTDELEDI
+36 FAFATTEELEDLGI
-48 GTIPGQERATEAIEL
+48 VPGQERATEAIEL
-63 AVGIERDGYNLFV
+63 AVGIEREGYNLFV
-76 MGPAGCGRH
+76 MGRAGCGRH
-85 TLVRQRIEARAEG
+85 TLVRQRIEARAKS

-106 YVNNFVQPHRPIA
+106 YVNNFVLPHRPIA
-119 VELPCGRG
+119 IELPPGRG
-127 AGLSKDMQRLVEELR
+127 AGLSADMTRLVEELR

-173 SALGDESMAQGV
+173 SGLGDEAMSQGV

-195 FAPVKNGEVVG
+195 FAPVKEGEVIG

-211 KLPEAE
+211 KLPESE
-217 QERIKNAIEALQTKL
+217 QQRIKSAIEALQTKL

-239 MRWRKERLERIR
+239 MRWRKERLERVH

-264 LVDELKQRYAA
+264 LVDELKQSYAA
-275 WPRLVEY
+275 WPRVVEY

-287 RDVIENADDFRKPD
+287 HDVLENADDFRKQD

-306 ITRLMQQ
+306 IARLMQH

-328 NSAPDGSPVIY
+328 NGAPDGTPVVY

-347 LVGRIDH
+347 LVGRVDH

-365 GLIKPGALHR
+365 ALIKPGALHR
-375 ANGGYLLVD
+375 ANGGYLLID

-399 RALLRHQIRIESPG
+399 RALLRHQIRIESLG
-413 EAYGLIS
+413 EVYGLVS
-420 TLSLEPESIP
+420 TLSLEPEPIP

-454 SKLFRVAAD
+454 DKLFRVAAD
-463 FEEHL
+463 FEEHF
-468 ERTPETSLLFARFIA
+468 ERNPETSLLFARFIA
-483 TRARADKLL
+483 TRARADGLL
-492 PLARDAVARA
+492 PLERDAVARV
-502 LDFGSRAAGDTR
+502 LDFGSRTAGDTR
-514 KITANVERMVEL
+514 KVTANVESMIEL

-534 RNAGGATIGAA
+534 RQDGNTAIGAA
-545 DIQGAIDAQHHRA
+545 SIQGAIDAQRHRA
-558 GRLRAEVQEAILRGK
+558 GRLRAQVQEAILRGK

-581 AVGQVNGLSVFDLG
+581 AVGQINGLSVFDLG

-619 QREVELGGPIH
+619 QREAELGGAIH

-638 AFLAARF
+638 SFLAARF
-645 SSNLPHALAASLVFE
+645 SGNLPHSLAASLVFE
-660 QTYGQIEGDSA
+660 QTYGHVDGDSA

-682 LADVPI
+682 LADAPI
-688 RQGFAVTGSIN
+688 RQGYAVTGSIN

-716 FFDICQARGLSG
+716 FFDICLARGLTG
-728 EHGVLIPATNVDQLM
+728 EQGVLIPAANVDHLM
-743 LRDDVVAAAAE
+743 LRDEVIAAAAA
-754 GKFRVFAVRTVDE
+754 GTFRIFAVRTVDE
-767 AIELLTGM
+767 AIELLTGV
-775 PAGLPQDT
+775 PAGSPLDAAAGAPFS
-783 GVEPQRT
+783 

-798 LRDLAAIHREQPRPG
+798 LRDLAAMRREQPRPG
-813 QIRRTARARGKRNAH
+813 QIKRVARVRAKRNAH

>member
-1 MQQPELRHRGGEH
+1 
-14 PRMSAAMP
+14 MSLVTP
-22 LPVEQLAHRCDAGQ
+22 LPVEELAHRCDAQQ
-36 FSFASTDELEDI
+36 FPFASTDELEDI
-48 GTIPGQERATEAIEL
+48 GVIPGQERATEAIEL

-85 TLVRQRIEARAEG
+85 TLVRQRIEARAES

-106 YVNNFVQPHRPIA
+106 YVNNFAQPHRPIA
-119 VELPCGRG
+119 IELPSGRG

-154 RSKADSIDAE
+154 RSKVDSIDAE

-173 SALGDESMAQGV
+173 STLGDEAIGQGV

-195 FAPVKNGEVVG
+195 FAPVKDGEVVG
-206 ADEFA
+206 AEEFA

-217 QERIKNAIEALQTKL
+217 QERVKGAIEALQSKL

-239 MRWRKERLERIR
+239 MRWRRERLERIR

-264 LVDELKQRYAA
+264 LVDELKQRYAG
-275 WPRLVEY
+275 WPRVVEY

-287 RDVIENADDFRKPD
+287 RDLIENADDFRKPD

-306 ITRLMQQ
+306 IARLMQQ

-328 NSAPDGSPVIY
+328 NGAPDGSPVVY

-347 LVGRIDH
+347 LVGRIDY

-384 AIRLLTQPFAWEGLK
+384 AIRLLTQPFAWDGLK

-413 EAYGLIS
+413 EAYGLVS
-420 TLSLEPESIP
+420 TLSLEPEPIP

-441 MLFYLL
+441 PLFYLL

-454 SKLFRVAAD
+454 GRLFRVAAD

-534 RNAGGATIGAA
+534 RQAGGATIGVA
-545 DIQGAIDAQHHRA
+545 DIQGAIDAQRHRA

-645 SSNLPHALAASLVFE
+645 SSNLPHALAGSLVFE

-743 LRDDVVAAAAE
+743 LRDEVVAAAAE
-754 GKFRVFAVRTVDE
+754 GKFRVFAVRTADE

-775 PAGLPQDT
+775 HAGSPQDT
-783 GVEPQRT
+783 GVEPQLT

-798 LRDLAAIHREQPRPG
+798 LRELAALHREQPRPG
-813 QIRRTARARGKRNAH
+813 QIRRIARARGKHNAH

>member
-1 MQQPELRHRGGEH
+1 MNTPK
-14 PRMSAAMP
+14 P
-22 LPVEQLAHRCDAGQ
+22 LPLEELAHRCDARQ
-36 FSFASTDELEDI
+36 FSFGTTDELADLDFL
-48 GTIPGQERATEAIEL
+48 PGQQRATDAIEL
-63 AVGIERDGYNLFV
+63 AVGMDREGYNLFV

-85 TLVRQRIEARAEG
+85 TLVRQRIEARAGE
-98 APRPSDWV
+98 APRPADWV
-106 YVNNFVQPHRPIA
+106 YVNNFAQPHRPIA
-119 VELPCGRG
+119 IELPPGRG
-127 AGLSKDMQRLVEELR
+127 AGLNADMTRLVEELR

-173 SALGDESMAQGV
+173 SGLGDESMSQGV

-195 FAPVKNGEVVG
+195 FAPVKDGEVMG
-206 ADEFA
+206 AEEFA
-211 KLPEAE
+211 KLPDAE
-217 QERIKNAIEALQTKL
+217 QQRIKSAIEALQTKL

-239 MRWRKERLERIR
+239 MRWRKERLERVR

-264 LVDELKQRYAA
+264 LVDELKQRYAGS
-275 WPRLVEY
+275 PRVVEY

-287 RDVIENADDFRKPD
+287 HDVIENADDFRKPD

-306 ITRLMQQ
+306 IARLMQQ

-319 RYQVNVLVD
+319 RYHVNVLVD
-328 NSAPDGSPVIY
+328 NGVPDGSPVVY

-347 LVGRIDH
+347 LVGRVDH

-365 GLIKPGALHR
+365 ALIKPGALHR

-384 AIRLLTQPFAWEGLK
+384 AVRLLTQPFAWEGLK

-413 EAYGLIS
+413 EAYGLLS
-420 TLSLEPESIP
+420 TLSLEPEPIP
-430 LKLKVVLVGER
+430 LKLKVILVGER
-441 MLFYLL
+441 ILFYLL

-454 SKLFRVAAD
+454 GKLFRIAAD

-468 ERTPETSLLFARFIA
+468 ERTPESNLLFARFVA
-483 TRARADKLL
+483 TRARRDKLL
-492 PLARDAVARA
+492 PLTRDAVARA

-514 KITANVERMVEL
+514 KISANVERMVEL

-534 RNAGGATIGAA
+534 RAAGLGTIDGAA
-545 DIQGAIDAQHHRA
+545 IQGAIEARRHRA

-573 VLIDTAGA
+573 VLIDTSGA

-619 QREVELGGPIH
+619 QREVELGGAIH

-638 AFLAARF
+638 SFLAARY
-645 SSNLPHALAASLVFE
+645 SGNLPHSLAASLVFE
-660 QTYGQIEGDSA
+660 QTYGHVDGDSA

-682 LADVPI
+682 LADAPI

-716 FFDICQARGLSG
+716 FFDICKARGLSG
-728 EHGVLIPATNVDQLM
+728 EQGVLIPAANVDHLM
-743 LRDDVVAAAAE
+743 LSDEVAAAAAE
-754 GKFRVFAVRTVDE
+754 GRFHVFAVRTVDE

-775 PAGLPQDT
+775 PAGLPQDA
-783 GVEPQRT
+783 GAAAQAT

-798 LRDLAAIHREQPRPG
+798 LRDLAALRREQPRPG
-813 QIRRTARARGKRNAH
+813 QIKRIAHARAKHDAH

>member
-1 MQQPELRHRGGEH
+1 
-14 PRMSAAMP
+14 MSAPAP
-22 LPVEQLAHRCDAGQ
+22 LPAEELAHRCDAGQ
-36 FSFASTDELEDI
+36 FAFATTDEIEDI
-48 GTIPGQERATEAIEL
+48 DVIPGQQRAIDAIEL
-63 AVGIERDGYNLFV
+63 AAGIDREGYNLFV

-85 TLVRQRIEARAEG
+85 TLVRQRIEARAKG

-106 YVNNFVQPHRPIA
+106 YVNNFAHPHRPIA
-119 VELPCGRG
+119 IELPPGRG
-127 AGLSKDMQRLVEELR
+127 AGLSKDMARLVDELR

-154 RSKADSIDAE
+154 RSKTDSIDAE

-173 SALGDESMAQGV
+173 STLGDEAIAQGV

-195 FAPVKNGEVVG
+195 FAPVKEGEVMG
-206 ADEFA
+206 ADDFA

-217 QERIKNAIEALQTKL
+217 QQRIKGAIEALQTKL

-239 MRWRKERLERIR
+239 MRWRKERTERVR
-251 ELNREMTLYAVGH
+251 ELNREMTLFAVGH
-264 LVDELKQRYAA
+264 LVDELKQRYAE
-275 WPRLVEY
+275 WPRVVEY

-287 RDVIENADDFRKPD
+287 HDVLENADDFRKPD

-306 ITRLMQQ
+306 IARLMQQ

-328 NSAPDGSPVIY
+328 HGAPDGSPVVY

-354 ISRLGTLVTDF
+354 LSRMGTLVTDF
-365 GLIKPGALHR
+365 AMIKPGALHR

-399 RALLRHQIRIESPG
+399 RALLRHQVHIESLG
-413 EAYGLIS
+413 EAYGLVS
-420 TLSLEPESIP
+420 TLSLEPEPIP

-441 MLFYLL
+441 LLFYLL

-454 SKLFRVAAD
+454 GRLFRVAAD
-463 FEEHL
+463 FEEHM

-483 TRARADKLL
+483 TRARADTLL
-492 PLARDAVARA
+492 PLERDAVARVV
-502 LDFGSRAAGDTR
+502 DFGSRVAGDTR
-514 KITANVERMVEL
+514 KISANMERMVEL
-526 LHEADHRA
+526 LHESDHRA
-534 RNAGGATIGAA
+534 RQAGSAA
-545 DIQGAIDAQHHRA
+545 IDAAAVQGAIDAQRHRA

-573 VLIDTAGA
+573 VLIATAGT

-619 QREVELGGPIH
+619 QREVELGGAIH

-660 QTYGQIEGDSA
+660 QTYGHVDGDSA

-716 FFDICQARGLSG
+716 FFDICQARGLNG
-728 EHGVLIPATNVDQLM
+728 EHGVLIPAANVDHLM
-743 LRDDVVAAAAE
+743 LRDDVVAAAAQ
-754 GKFRVFAVRTVDE
+754 GKFRVFSVRTADE
-767 AIELLTGM
+767 AIEILTGM
-775 PAGLPQDT
+775 PAGLPQDA
-783 GVEPQRT
+783 GVGTQLG

-798 LRDLAAIHREQPRPG
+798 LRDLAALHREQPRPG
-813 QIRRTARARGKRNAH
+813 QVKRIPRAHGKHSTR

>member
-1 MQQPELRHRGGEH
+1 
-14 PRMSAAMP
+14 MSAPSA
-22 LPVEQLAHRCDAGQ
+22 LPVAELAHRCDAGQ
-36 FSFASTDELEDI
+36 FTFATTEQLEDI
-48 GTIPGQERATEAIEL
+48 GVIPGQDRAIDAIEL

-85 TLVRQRIEARAEG
+85 TLVRQRIEARAKD

-106 YVNNFVQPHRPIA
+106 YVNNFPHPHQPIA
-119 VELPCGRG
+119 IELPPGRG
-127 AGLSKDMQRLVEELR
+127 AGLRSDMARLVEELR

-154 RSKADSIDAE
+154 RSKVDSIDAE

-173 SALGDESMAQGV
+173 SSLGDESMGQGV

-195 FAPVKNGEVVG
+195 FAPVKNGEVMG

-217 QERIKNAIEALQTKL
+217 QQRLKSAIEALQTKL

-251 ELNREMTLYAVGH
+251 ELNREMTLFAVGH
-264 LVDELKQRYAA
+264 LVDELKQRYGT
-275 WPRLVEY
+275 WPLVVEY

-287 RDVIENADDFRKPD
+287 RDVIENDDDFRKS
-301 EEPSP
+301 EEESSP
-306 ITRLMQQ
+306 IAQLMQH

-328 NSAPDGSPVIY
+328 NGAPDGSPVVY

-365 GLIKPGALHR
+365 TQIKAGALHR
-375 ANGGYLLVD
+375 ANGGYLLLD
-384 AIRLLTQPFAWEGLK
+384 AIKLLTQPFAWEGLK
-399 RALLRHQIRIESPG
+399 RALLRHQVRIESLG
-413 EAYGLIS
+413 EAYGLVS
-420 TLSLEPESIP
+420 TLSLEPEPIP

-441 MLFYLL
+441 LLFYLL
-447 QAYDPDF
+447 RAYDPDF
-454 SKLFRVAAD
+454 GRLFRVAAD

-468 ERTPETSLLFARFIA
+468 ERTPDTSLLFARFIA
-483 TRARADKLL
+483 TRARSDKLL
-492 PLARDAVARA
+492 PLEREAVARVV
-502 LDFGSRAAGDTR
+502 DFGSRAAGDTR

-526 LHEADHRA
+526 LHEADYRA
-534 RNAGGATIGAA
+534 RQAGSAVIGAA
-545 DIQGAIDAQHHRA
+545 AIQGAIEAQRHRA
-558 GRLRAEVQEAILRGK
+558 GRLRGQVQEAILRGK

-619 QREVELGGPIH
+619 QREVELGGAIH

-645 SSNLPHALAASLVFE
+645 SGNLPHALAASLVFE
-660 QTYGQIEGDSA
+660 QTYGHVDGDSA

-688 RQGFAVTGSIN
+688 LQGYAVTGSIN

-728 EHGVLIPATNVDQLM
+728 EHGVLIPAANVDQLM
-743 LRDDVVAAAAE
+743 LRDEVVAAAAE
-754 GKFRVFAVRTVDE
+754 GKFRVYAVRTVDE
-767 AIELLTGM
+767 AIELLTGL
-775 PAGLPQDT
+775 PAGLPEDAGG
-783 GVEPQRT
+783 GVPPS

-798 LRDLAAIHREQPRPG
+798 LRDLAALHREQPRPG
-813 QIRRTARARGKRNAH
+813 QVRRIARARGKRNAR

>member
-1 MQQPELRHRGGEH
+1 
-14 PRMSAAMP
+14 MSAPTP
-22 LPVEQLAHRCDAGQ
+22 LPLEQLAHRCDARE
-36 FSFASTDELEDI
+36 FTFATTDELEDL
-48 GTIPGQERATEAIEL
+48 GVIPGQERAIDAIEL

-85 TLVRQRIEARAEG
+85 TLVRQKIEARAKG
-98 APRPSDWV
+98 ASRPSDWV
-106 YVNNFVQPHRPIA
+106 YVNNFALPHKPIA
-119 VELPCGRG
+119 IELPPGRG
-127 AGLSKDMQRLVEELR
+127 AGLRADMARLVEELR

-173 SALGDESMAQGV
+173 SGLGDEAMTQGI

-195 FAPVKNGEVVG
+195 FAPVRNGEVIG

-211 KLPEAE
+211 KMPEEE
-217 QERIKNAIEALQTKL
+217 QGRIKSAIETLQSKL
-232 ERLIRDT
+232 EHLIRDT

-251 ELNREMTLYAVGH
+251 ELNREMTLFAVGH
-264 LVDELKQRYAA
+264 LVDELKQRYVE
-275 WPRLVEY
+275 WPRVVEY

-287 RDVIENADDFRKPD
+287 KDVIENDNDFRKSD
-301 EEPSP
+301 EEETSP
-306 ITRLMQQ
+306 IARLMQH

-319 RYQVNVLVD
+319 RYEVNVLVD
-328 NSAPDGSPVIY
+328 NGAPDGSPVVY
-339 ADHPTLQN
+339 SDHPTLQN

-354 ISRLGTLVTDF
+354 ISRLGTLSTDF
-365 GLIKPGALHR
+365 SLIKPGALHR

-399 RALLRHQIRIESPG
+399 RALLRHQIRIESLG
-413 EAYGLIS
+413 EAYSLVS
-420 TLSLEPESIP
+420 TLSLEPEPIP
-430 LKLKVVLVGER
+430 LKLKVILVGER
-441 MLFYLL
+441 SLFYLL

-454 SKLFRVAAD
+454 GKLFRIAAD

-468 ERTPETSLLFARFIA
+468 ERTPETNLLFARFVA
-483 TRARADKLL
+483 TRARGDKLL
-492 PLARDAVARA
+492 PLERDAVARVV
-502 LDFGSRAAGDTR
+502 DFGSRAAGDTK
-514 KITANVERMVEL
+514 KITANVEHLFEL
-526 LHEADHRA
+526 LHEADYRA
-534 RNAGGATIGAA
+534 RLAGDATIGAA
-545 DIQGAIDAQHHRA
+545 AIQGAIEAQRHRA
-558 GRLRAEVQEAILRGK
+558 GRLRALVQEAILRGK
-573 VLIDTAGA
+573 ILIDTAGA

-619 QREVELGGPIH
+619 QREVELGGAIH

-638 AFLAARF
+638 SFLAARF
-645 SSNLPHALAASLVFE
+645 SGNLPHALAASLVFE
-660 QTYGQIEGDSA
+660 QTYGHVDGDSA

-688 RQGFAVTGSIN
+688 RQDFAVTGSIN

-716 FFDICQARGLSG
+716 FFDICKARGLSG
-728 EHGVLIPATNVDQLM
+728 KHGVLIPATNVDQLM
-743 LRDDVVAAAAE
+743 LRDEVVAAAAE
-754 GKFRVFAVRTVDE
+754 GRFHVYAVRTVDE
-767 AIELLTGM
+767 AIELLTGV
-775 PAGLPQDT
+775 PAGQPEDA
-783 GVEPQRT
+783 GGAAART

-798 LRDLAAIHREQPRPG
+798 LHELAALRREQPRPG
-813 QIRRTARARGKRNAH
+813 QIKRIPRARAKHNAH